1 MFKIVMSIL
10 LVLALCI
17 GCATIFKGT
26 TGEVNA
32 KALTGTADV
41 YVDGIKAGQTP
52 MTVKISCNNQHT
64 IELKKA
70 DGTTKAF
77 RTDQSLG
84 AGWLIVDIIPGGIIS
99 IVVDAVTGSWYYVTP
114 KEVTIDNPIKEK

>member
-1 MFKIVMSIL
+1 
-10 LVLALCI
+10 
-17 GCATIFKGT
+17 
-26 TGEVNA
+26 
-32 KALTGTADV
+32 
-41 YVDGIKAGQTP
+41 

-114 KEVTIDNPIKEK
+114 KEVTIDNPIKEKQSVTDSCAQLRSWALIYYAPLAIKKIQGSMSHKL